1 MRRFLTGPR
10 RTPEP
15 EPSPPITPASAASYS
30 PYLEPPND
38 GTLRYKPLRGERSF
52 RVLVLLPGSGDD
64 EIACILDNVLLDDW
78 LTHYE
83 ALSYMWGPPEPVFP
97 ISVDGGTSFVRKNL
111 LNALKSLRLP
121 TESRLLFID
130 ALCINRGDVPERN
143 RMVAL
148 MSQIYQR
155 ATKVLIWLGDG
166 DEVSNVAF
174 DKINQRLPWA
184 DHSAPLERATAS
196 TLTNLFNRPY
206 WRRIWILQEILSG
219 YNLEVYCGTKIA
231 PWIHF
236 IAVMRYIDAKVA
248 QEPEEKE
255 KEKSGVAFAK
265 WCVATPGMTI
275 LRTQNGQTPEVRQH
289 KLTQLI
295 ELCKKCESECY
306 DIRDRIY
313 GLVSLA
319 MQDERGLKIE
329 PDYSKTQAQL
339 IIDTFL
345 ADFSKDNAHFRV
357 SSQGSPPESSL
368 SNGLLASQ
376 RSMQALLD
384 EPLWENEKRAF
395 HPLISIIDEPQSY
408 LLRNSFS
415 KSSIRGVSQITWTSE
430 PLAANSSSKILFAH
444 LEVDNM
450 YKHRELRLPESIQKV
465 KADVSKLTVRDY
477 HSTEQLRV
485 RYAWSPQTG
494 CFRTESTYRHSC
506 PPYFLAES
514 TGECRL
520 FITQNG
526 TMGIAASAM
535 EPLDILCAV
544 EGAQD
549 VFMVMRPRS
558 DNNRIGFRLIGKA
571 VLLKSEKDEKAIE
584 EAQER
589 LSGLGISTTAVGDA
603 AAESPNGL
611 LKAIDDAIVFTND
624 VAVGPEG
631 IFIPFCCKV
640 SLT

>member
-1 MRRFLTGPR
+1 
-10 RTPEP
+10 
-15 EPSPPITPASAASYS
+15 
-30 PYLEPPND
+30 
-38 GTLRYKPLRGERSF
+38 
-52 RVLVLLPGSGDD
+52 
-64 EIACILDNVLLDDW
+64 
-78 LTHYE
+78 
-83 ALSYMWGPPEPVFP
+83 
-97 ISVDGGTSFVRKNL
+97 
-111 LNALKSLRLP
+111 
-121 TESRLLFID
+121 
-130 ALCINRGDVPERN
+130 
-143 RMVAL
+143 
-148 MSQIYQR
+148 
-155 ATKVLIWLGDG
+155 
-166 DEVSNVAF
+166 
-174 DKINQRLPWA
+174 
-184 DHSAPLERATAS
+184 
-196 TLTNLFNRPY
+196 
-206 WRRIWILQEILSG
+206 
-219 YNLEVYCGTKIA
+219 
-231 PWIHF
+231 
-236 IAVMRYIDAKVA
+236 
-248 QEPEEKE
+248 
-255 KEKSGVAFAK
+255 
-265 WCVATPGMTI
+265 
-275 LRTQNGQTPEVRQH
+275 
-289 KLTQLI
+289 
-295 ELCKKCESECY
+295 
-306 DIRDRIY
+306 
-313 GLVSLA
+313 
-319 MQDERGLKIE
+319 
-329 PDYSKTQAQL
+329 
-339 IIDTFL
+339 
-345 ADFSKDNAHFRV
+345 
-357 SSQGSPPESSL
+357 
-368 SNGLLASQ
+368 
-376 RSMQALLD
+376 MQALLD
-384 EPLWENEKRAF
+384 EPLWENEKRVF

-408 LLRNSFS
+408 FLRNSFS

-589 LSGLGISTTAVGDA
+589 LSGLGISTSTVGDA

-631 IFIPFCCKV
+631 MFSP
-640 SLT
+640 LTREIWLT